1 MAKIVLV
8 TGGARSGKS
17 AFAEDQLADREQ
29 VCYIATGLP
38 RGDDPEWQ
46 ERIRLHQ
53 ERRPASWTTQEQYAG
68 LADWLREQSHPVYLL
83 DCATLLTSNRLFDL
97 IAQHFPDKLE
107 LTEEHFLSRQE
118 QSFLLQL
125 LEEEW
130 QELLSTIRQTNA
142 ECWIVTDEVG
152 LGIVPETRL
161 GRFFRDMQGKINQ
174 LIAKEAS
181 EAYLVICGLAQ
192 QLK

>member
-17 AFAEDQLADREQ
+17 AFAEEQLADRER

-38 RGDDPEWQ
+38 REEDPEWQ

-107 LTEEHFLSRQE
+107 LSEEHFLSRQE

-130 QELLSTIRQTNA
+130 QELLSAIHQTDA

-161 GRFFRDMQGKINQ
+161 GRFFRDVQGKINQ

>member
-17 AFAEDQLADREQ
+17 AFAEEQLADRER

-38 RGDDPEWQ
+38 REEDPEWQ

-83 DCATLLTSNRLFDL
+83 DCATLLTSNSLFDL

-107 LTEEHFLSRQE
+107 LTEENFLSRQE

-161 GRFFRDMQGKINQ
+161 GRFFRDVQGKINQ

>member
-17 AFAEDQLADREQ
+17 AFAEEQLADRER

-38 RGDDPEWQ
+38 RGEDPEWQ

-53 ERRPASWTTQEQYAG
+53 ERRPASWMTQEQYAG

-83 DCATLLTSNRLFDL
+83 DCATLLTTNRLFDL

-107 LTEEHFLSRQE
+107 LTEENFLSRQE

-130 QELLSTIRQTNA
+130 QELLSAIRQTDA

-161 GRFFRDMQGKINQ
+161 GRFFRDVQGKINQ

-181 EAYLVICGLAQ
+181 EVYLVICGLAQ

>member
-17 AFAEDQLADREQ
+17 AFAEEQLADRER

-38 RGDDPEWQ
+38 RGEDPEWQ

-68 LADWLREQSHPVYLL
+68 LAAWLREQSHPVYLL

-107 LTEEHFLSRQE
+107 LSEEHFLSRQE

-161 GRFFRDMQGKINQ
+161 GRFFRDVQGKINQ

>member
-17 AFAEDQLADREQ
+17 AFAEERLADREE

-118 QSFLLQL
+118 QAFLLQL

-130 QELLSTIRQTNA
+130 QELLSAIRQTDA

-152 LGIVPETRL
+152 LGIIPETRL
-161 GRFFRDMQGKINQ
+161 GRFFRDVQGKINQ

>member
-17 AFAEDQLADREQ
+17 AFAEDQLADREE

-38 RGDDPEWQ
+38 RGEDPEWQ

-130 QELLSTIRQTNA
+130 KEVLSTIRQTDA

-161 GRFFRDMQGKINQ
+161 GRFFRDVQGKINQ

-181 EAYLVICGLAQ
+181 EAYLVICGLVQ

>member
-17 AFAEDQLADREQ
+17 AFAEEQLADRER

-38 RGDDPEWQ
+38 RGEDPEWQ

-125 LEEEW
+125 LEDEW
-130 QELLSTIRQTNA
+130 QELLSTIRQTDA

-161 GRFFRDMQGKINQ
+161 GRFFRDVQGKINQ

>member
-17 AFAEDQLADREQ
+17 AFAEDQLADREE

-38 RGDDPEWQ
+38 RGEDPEWQ

-107 LTEEHFLSRQE
+107 LTKEHFLSRQE

-130 QELLSTIRQTNA
+130 QELLSAIRQTDA

-161 GRFFRDMQGKINQ
+161 GRFFRDVQGKINQ

-181 EAYLVICGLAQ
+181 EAYLVICGLTQ

>member
-17 AFAEDQLADREQ
+17 AFTEEQLADRER

-38 RGDDPEWQ
+38 RGEDPEWQ

-53 ERRPASWTTQEQYAG
+53 ERRPASWTTQEQYEG

-161 GRFFRDMQGKINQ
+161 GRFFRDVQGKINQ

>member
-17 AFAEDQLADREQ
+17 AFAEEQLADRER

-38 RGDDPEWQ
+38 RGEDPEWK

-97 IAQHFPDKLE
+97 IAQHYPDKLE

-130 QELLSTIRQTNA
+130 QELLSAIHQTDA

-161 GRFFRDMQGKINQ
+161 GRFFRDVQGKINQ

>member
-17 AFAEDQLADREQ
+17 AFAEDQLADREE

-38 RGDDPEWQ
+38 RGEDPEWQ

-161 GRFFRDMQGKINQ
+161 GRFFRDVQGKINQ

>member
-17 AFAEDQLADREQ
+17 AFAEERLADRER

-38 RGDDPEWQ
+38 RGEDPEWQ

-125 LEEEW
+125 LQEEW

-161 GRFFRDMQGKINQ
+161 GRFFRDVQGKINQ

>member
-17 AFAEDQLADREQ
+17 AFAEEKLADRER

-38 RGDDPEWQ
+38 RGEDPEWQ

-130 QELLSTIRQTNA
+130 QELLSTIRQTDA

-161 GRFFRDMQGKINQ
+161 GRFFRDVQGKVNQ

>member
-17 AFAEDQLADREQ
+17 AFAEDQLADREE

-38 RGDDPEWQ
+38 RGEDPEWQ

-68 LADWLREQSHPVYLL
+68 LADWLQEQSHPVYLL

-130 QELLSTIRQTNA
+130 QELLSTIRQTDA

-161 GRFFRDMQGKINQ
+161 GRFFRDVQGKVNQ

>member
-17 AFAEDQLADREQ
+17 AFAEEQLADRER

-38 RGDDPEWQ
+38 REEDPEWQ

-130 QELLSTIRQTNA
+130 QELLSAIHQTDA

-161 GRFFRDMQGKINQ
+161 GRFFRDVQGKINQ

>member
-17 AFAEDQLADREQ
+17 AFAEEQLADRER

-38 RGDDPEWQ
+38 RGEDPEWQ

-107 LTEEHFLSRQE
+107 LSEEHFLSRQE

-161 GRFFRDMQGKINQ
+161 GRFFRDVQGKINQ

-181 EAYLVICGLAQ
+181 VAYLVICGLAQ

>member
-17 AFAEDQLADREQ
+17 AFAEEQLADREE

-38 RGDDPEWQ
+38 RGEDPEWQ

-130 QELLSTIRQTNA
+130 KEVLSTIRQTDA
-142 ECWIVTDEVG
+142 ECWIVTDEIG

-161 GRFFRDMQGKINQ
+161 GRFFRDVQGKINQ

>member
-17 AFAEDQLADREQ
+17 AFAEERLANRES

-38 RGDDPEWQ
+38 RGEDPEWQ

-97 IAQHFPDKLE
+97 IAQHYPDKLE

-130 QELLSTIRQTNA
+130 QELLSAIRQTDA

-161 GRFFRDMQGKINQ
+161 GRFFRDVQGKINQ

>member
-17 AFAEDQLADREQ
+17 AFAEEQLADRER

-38 RGDDPEWQ
+38 RGEDPEWQ

-107 LTEEHFLSRQE
+107 LSEEHFLSRQE

-161 GRFFRDMQGKINQ
+161 GRFFRDVQGKINQ

>member
-17 AFAEDQLADREQ
+17 AFAEERLADREG

-38 RGDDPEWQ
+38 RGEDPEWQ

-130 QELLSTIRQTNA
+130 QELLSAIRQTDA

-161 GRFFRDMQGKINQ
+161 GRFFRDVQGKINQ

>member
-17 AFAEDQLADREQ
+17 AFAEEKLADRER

-38 RGDDPEWQ
+38 RGEDPEWQ

-97 IAQHFPDKLE
+97 IAQYFPDKLE
-107 LTEEHFLSRQE
+107 LTEENFLSRQE

-130 QELLSTIRQTNA
+130 QELLSAIHQTDA

-161 GRFFRDMQGKINQ
+161 GRFFRDVQGKINQ

>member
-17 AFAEDQLADREQ
+17 AFAEEQLADRER

-38 RGDDPEWQ
+38 RGEDPEWQ

-107 LTEEHFLSRQE
+107 LTEERFLSRQE

-130 QELLSTIRQTNA
+130 QELLSTIRQTDA

-161 GRFFRDMQGKINQ
+161 GRFFRDVQGKINQ

>member
-17 AFAEDQLADREQ
+17 AFAEEQLADRER

-38 RGDDPEWQ
+38 REEDPEWQ

-107 LTEEHFLSRQE
+107 LTEENFLSRQE

-130 QELLSTIRQTNA
+130 QELLSTIRQIDS

-161 GRFFRDMQGKINQ
+161 GRFFRDVQGKINQ

-181 EAYLVICGLAQ
+181 VAYLVICGLAQ

>member
-17 AFAEDQLADREQ
+17 AFAEEQLADRER

-38 RGDDPEWQ
+38 RGEDPEWQ

-118 QSFLLQL
+118 QAFLLQL

-130 QELLSTIRQTNA
+130 QELLSTIHQTDT
-142 ECWIVTDEVG
+142 EYWIVTDEVG

-161 GRFFRDMQGKINQ
+161 GRFFRDVQGKINQ

>member
-17 AFAEDQLADREQ
+17 AFAEEKLADRER

-38 RGDDPEWQ
+38 RGEDPEWQ

-107 LTEEHFLSRQE
+107 LSEEHFLSRQE

-161 GRFFRDMQGKINQ
+161 GRFFRDVQGKVNQ

>member
-17 AFAEDQLADREQ
+17 AFAEEQLADRER

-38 RGDDPEWQ
+38 RGEDPEWQ

-130 QELLSTIRQTNA
+130 QELLSAIRQTTA

-161 GRFFRDMQGKINQ
+161 GRFFRDVQGKINQ

>member
-17 AFAEDQLADREQ
+17 AFAEERLADRER

-38 RGDDPEWQ
+38 RGEDPEWQ

-130 QELLSTIRQTNA
+130 QELLSAIRQTDA
-142 ECWIVTDEVG
+142 EYWIVTDEVG

-161 GRFFRDMQGKINQ
+161 GRFFRDVQGKINQ

>member
-17 AFAEDQLADREQ
+17 AFAEERLADRER

-38 RGDDPEWQ
+38 RGEDPEWQ

-97 IAQHFPDKLE
+97 ISQHFPDKLE

-118 QSFLLQL
+118 QSLLLQF

-130 QELLSTIRQTNA
+130 QELLSTIRQTDA

-161 GRFFRDMQGKINQ
+161 GRFFRDVQGKINQ

>member
-17 AFAEDQLADREQ
+17 AFAEERLADRER

-38 RGDDPEWQ
+38 RGEDPEWQ

-130 QELLSTIRQTNA
+130 QELLSTIRQIDS

-161 GRFFRDMQGKINQ
+161 GRFFRDVQGKINQ

>member
-17 AFAEDQLADREQ
+17 AFAEDQLADREE

-38 RGDDPEWQ
+38 RGEDPEWQ

-68 LADWLREQSHPVYLL
+68 LADWLQEQSHPVYLL

-130 QELLSTIRQTNA
+130 QELLSTIRQTDA
-142 ECWIVTDEVG
+142 ECWIVTDEIG

-161 GRFFRDMQGKINQ
+161 GRFFRDVQGKINQ

>member
-17 AFAEDQLADREQ
+17 AFAEERLADRER

-38 RGDDPEWQ
+38 RGEDPEWQ

-107 LTEEHFLSRQE
+107 LTEENFLSRQE

-130 QELLSTIRQTNA
+130 QELLSIIRQIDS

-161 GRFFRDMQGKINQ
+161 GRFFRDVQGKINQ

>member
-17 AFAEDQLADREQ
+17 AFAEEQLADRER

-38 RGDDPEWQ
+38 REEDPEWQ

-107 LTEEHFLSRQE
+107 LSEEHFLSRQE

-161 GRFFRDMQGKINQ
+161 GRFFRDVQGKINQ

>member
-17 AFAEDQLADREQ
+17 AFAEEQLADRER

-38 RGDDPEWQ
+38 RGEDPEWQ

-130 QELLSTIRQTNA
+130 QELLSTIRQANA

-161 GRFFRDMQGKINQ
+161 GRFFRDVQGKINQ

>member
-17 AFAEDQLADREQ
+17 AFAEEQLADRER

-38 RGDDPEWQ
+38 REEDPEWQ

-107 LTEEHFLSRQE
+107 LTEENFLSRQE

-130 QELLSTIRQTNA
+130 QELLSTIHQTDA

-161 GRFFRDMQGKINQ
+161 GRFFRDVQGKINQ

>member
-17 AFAEDQLADREQ
+17 AFAEEQLADREE

-38 RGDDPEWQ
+38 RGEDPEWQ

-68 LADWLREQSHPVYLL
+68 LADWLREQSHPIYLL

-97 IAQHFPDKLE
+97 IAQHYPDKLE

-130 QELLSTIRQTNA
+130 QELLSTIRQIDA

-161 GRFFRDMQGKINQ
+161 GRFFRDVQGKINQ

>member
-17 AFAEDQLADREQ
+17 AFAEERLADREE

-38 RGDDPEWQ
+38 RGEDPEWQ

-130 QELLSTIRQTNA
+130 QELLSTIRQTDA

-161 GRFFRDMQGKINQ
+161 GRFFRDVQGKINQ

>member
-17 AFAEDQLADREQ
+17 AFAEEQLADRER

-38 RGDDPEWQ
+38 REEDPEWQ

-107 LTEEHFLSRQE
+107 LTEENFLSRQE

-130 QELLSTIRQTNA
+130 QELLSTIRQIDS

-161 GRFFRDMQGKINQ
+161 GRFFRDVQGKINQ

>member
-17 AFAEDQLADREQ
+17 AFAEDQLADRER

-38 RGDDPEWQ
+38 REEDPEWQ

-83 DCATLLTSNRLFDL
+83 DCATLLTSNSLFDL

-107 LTEEHFLSRQE
+107 LTEENFLSRQE

-130 QELLSTIRQTNA
+130 QELLSTIHQTDA

-161 GRFFRDMQGKINQ
+161 GRFFRDVQGKINQ

>member
-1 MAKIVLV
+1 MTKIGLV

-17 AFAEDQLADREQ
+17 AFAEERLADRER

-38 RGDDPEWQ
+38 RGEDPEWQ

-130 QELLSTIRQTNA
+130 QELLSTIRQTDA

-161 GRFFRDMQGKINQ
+161 GRFFRDVQGKVNQ